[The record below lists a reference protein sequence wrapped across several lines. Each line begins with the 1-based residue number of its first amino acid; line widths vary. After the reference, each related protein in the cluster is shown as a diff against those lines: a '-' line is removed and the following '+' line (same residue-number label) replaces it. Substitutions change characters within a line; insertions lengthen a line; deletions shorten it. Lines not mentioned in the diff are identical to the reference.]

1 MEDIRKPADDLADT
15 AKEYIEIKID
25 EIKLSTAAKLSLAL
39 GRIFTLMTII
49 IAAFMVLIVVSFG
62 VILLIGEATGKY
74 STGAF
79 IVAAAILALSAGI
92 LLFREKLFTDTF
104 VKLFIRLLYE
114 DTADKDDK
122 TTATGN

>member
-114 DTADKDDK
+114 DTADKDNK